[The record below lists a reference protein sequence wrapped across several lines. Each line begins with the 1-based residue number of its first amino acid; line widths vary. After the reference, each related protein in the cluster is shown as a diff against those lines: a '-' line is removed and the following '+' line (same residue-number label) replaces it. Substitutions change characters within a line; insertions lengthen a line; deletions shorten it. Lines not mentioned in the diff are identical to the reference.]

1 MNKSPNLEDKKF
13 SLDPLPLFA
22 YRPVLSLYFYIFL
35 KIYLFE
41 RERKTCG
48 WGGEEGAEDRGVGQT
63 STQQGVLC
71 DVPHGA
77 QSPHPPLPGDH
88 DLSRNQ
94 EPEA

>member
-1 MNKSPNLEDKKF
+1 MWM
-13 SLDPLPLFA
+13 
-22 YRPVLSLYFYIFL
+22 
-35 KIYLFE
+35 
-41 RERKTCG
+41 G
-48 WGGEEGAEDRGVGQT
+48 WGREEGTEDRGVGQT